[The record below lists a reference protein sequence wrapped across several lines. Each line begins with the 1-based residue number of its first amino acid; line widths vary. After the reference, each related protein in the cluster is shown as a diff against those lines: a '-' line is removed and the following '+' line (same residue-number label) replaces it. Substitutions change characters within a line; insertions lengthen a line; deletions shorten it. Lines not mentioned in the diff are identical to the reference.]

1 MQLNKMFIAILLQSM
16 QHEKNVVKSFKNP
29 LSTTLVKEQ
38 YADFSQ
44 SHVTMLDKNKT
55 ENSYFPQMKNSLYYA
70 GR

>member
-1 MQLNKMFIAILLQSM
+1 M

-38 YADFSQ
+38 YADFLK
-44 SHVTMLDKNKT
+44 SHVTVLYKNKT
-55 ENSYFPQMKNSLYYA
+55 ENLYFPQTRNSLYYA